1 MHQGGAIEIA
11 WSDRKLANSS
21 KTDRAGQKRFGQHR
35 WKLLRRRLAALE
47 GAATL
52 RDLRGVGGFHVLTA
66 DLAGSFALALDG
78 PYRLL
83 FRPDHDPVPLF
94 DDGGVNEAAVTR
106 VLIEGVS
113 NYHG

>member
-1 MHQGGAIEIA
+1 MSQEAVIDIA
-11 WSDRKLANSS
+11 WSDRKLADCS
-21 KTDRAGQKRFGQHR
+21 KTDRAGQKHFGQHR

-52 RDLRGVGGFHVLTA
+52 RDLRGVGSFHALTA

-78 PYRLL
+78 PYRLV
-83 FRPDHDPVPLF
+83 FSPDHDPVPLL
-94 DDGGVNEAAVTR
+94 DDGGIDEAAVTR
-106 VLIEGVS
+106 ILISGVA